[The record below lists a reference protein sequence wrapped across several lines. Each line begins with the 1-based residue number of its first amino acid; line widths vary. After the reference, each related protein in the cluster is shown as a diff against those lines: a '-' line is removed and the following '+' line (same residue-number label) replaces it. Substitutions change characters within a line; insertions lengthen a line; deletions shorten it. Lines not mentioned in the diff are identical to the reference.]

1 MAVVLACTA
10 AAVVVAMVALWGLSI
25 ALADVGIVDVWWGLG
40 FAVVAWVAWVMRP
53 VPVAGAPSGRAALV
67 LALVSLWALRLA
79 THLFVRWRAS
89 PGEDRRYAA
98 MRRKAGDDF
107 VRRSLRT
114 VFGLQG
120 LLMWIISLPLQLAV
134 VRPGG
139 PLGTLGRL
147 GIAVF
152 LLGFGC
158 ETVADLQL
166 TRFRRGRSNADQVL
180 DTGLWAWS
188 RHPNYFG
195 EVVLWWGLFLV
206 TVEGTRAWWTIVSP
220 AIVTVLLV
228 RVSGIPM
235 LEHGMARR
243 RPRYAEYVART
254 SAFIPLPPAA
264 RGADASATR
273 ARSA

>member
-1 MAVVLACTA
+1 MAAVLACTT
-10 AAVVVAMVALWGLSI
+10 AAVAVAMVGLWGLSI
-25 ALADVGIVDVWWGLG
+25 ALADVGIVDVWWGPG
-40 FAVVAWVAWVMRP
+40 FAMIAWIAWTMRP
-53 VPVAGAPSGRAALV
+53 APGVGGPAGRAALV
-67 LALVSLWALRLA
+67 LALVTLWALRLA
-79 THLFVRWRAS
+79 THLFLRWRAS
-89 PGEDRRYAA
+89 SSEDRRYAA
-98 MRRKAGDDF
+98 MRRKAGDAF

-134 VRPGG
+134 LAPEGR
-139 PLGTLGRL
+139 LGTLGAL
-147 GIAVF
+147 GVTVF
-152 LLGFGC
+152 LFGFAW
-158 ETVADLQL
+158 ETIADWQL
-166 TRFRRGRSNADQVL
+166 TRFRRTRMNADQVL

-206 TVEGTRAWWTIVSP
+206 TVDGTRAWWTIVSP

-254 SAFIPLPPAA
+254 SAFIPLPSA
-264 RGADASATR
+264 RSADASATR